1 MKKLSFVLALAMCF
15 SIFAAP
21 VANAQAASS
30 EKIQEEAVVYVPVVD
45 TEGNLLA
52 TVPMSA
58 ESVRALSIAAAA
70 AIFVEG
76 VKSLVYSG
84 AAWVCMNPQLTQ
96 DMIMLLPSLFETMQ
110 SYLGEQVKTGYYEK
124 GKFTSCVTVSGQ
136 SCYRVSTT
144 QWACAYSV

>member
-21 VANAQAASS
+21 AANAQTASS

-58 ESVRALSIAAAA
+58 ESVRALSIAAGAT
-70 AIFVEG
+70 IFYYG
-76 VKSLVYSG
+76 VKSLVYS
-84 AAWVCMNPQLTQ
+84 AATWVCLNPEMAQNL
-96 DMIMLLPSLFETMQ
+96 IMTLIDAFQILQ
-110 SYLGEQVKTGYYEK
+110 SRIGNQVKTGYYNN
-124 GKFTSCVTVSGQ
+124 GGFTDCVTVSGQ
-136 SCYRVSTT
+136 SCYKVSTP